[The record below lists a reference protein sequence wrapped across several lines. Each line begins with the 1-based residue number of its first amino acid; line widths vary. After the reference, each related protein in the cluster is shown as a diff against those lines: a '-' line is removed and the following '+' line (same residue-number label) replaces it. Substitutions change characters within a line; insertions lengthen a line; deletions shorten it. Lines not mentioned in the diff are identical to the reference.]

1 MNILRAAHLGL
12 CFGVRDALALAHHEA
27 AAGPVTVL
35 GDLVHNETVLAGLR
49 TAGVRLARTLDEVA
63 TPRVLITAHGT
74 GDATRAAVRARGHSL
89 GEATCP
95 LVHHAHRALRELAA
109 QGCHPVVIGQR
120 GHVEVRGLTEDFP
133 AADVVLTEA
142 DVDALPYRPSFGVI
156 AQTTQP
162 VARVRALVARL
173 RARFPDA
180 EVKFRDTVCQPTKQR
195 QQAAEELARRC
206 DVVLVI
212 GGAHSNNTREL
223 AATCARFCP
232 RVHHVQTAADLRQEW
247 FFPADTVGITAGT
260 STPDDA
266 IAGIEATLRGFDR
279 VGISDGHAL
288 PAPLLARH
296 ARHFT
301 QNQRNRPEPDW
312 VAPVTLPTEVIRPL
326 VRSLAEFE
334 LGDGGG
340 PAGLIAFD
348 AARFRDASPAQRAMV
363 DAWFAEER
371 GHSRLLGEA
380 VRRFGGR
387 KIAGHWSFTAFCLVR
402 RALGVRFELQVLT
415 LTELVSTAY
424 YRVLRRH
431 ADDAPLRAMCSLIL
445 RDEAG
450 HLAFQRDR
458 IAAGGRR
465 GRAWRA
471 QFWCLGHAA
480 ATVLWTSHARCL
492 RALGGSGA
500 EFFREVRRELRRFIV
515 AVDRAARR
523 ERTFEPREAPLLSC
537 SSR

>member
-1 MNILRAAHLGL
+1 MNVLRAAHLGM
-12 CFGVRDALALAHHEA
+12 CFGVRDAIALAHREA

-49 TAGVRLARTLDEVA
+49 AAGVRLARSPDEAA
-63 TPRVLITAHGT
+63 TARVLITAHGA

-89 GEATCP
+89 HEATCP

-109 QGCHPVVIGQR
+109 QGCHPVVVGQR

-142 DVDALPYRPSFGVI
+142 DVDALPFHPRFGVV

-162 VARVRALVARL
+162 VDRVRGLVTRL
-173 RARFPDA
+173 RVRFPDA
-180 EVKFRDTVCQPTKQR
+180 KVTFRDTVCQPTKQR

-206 DVVLVI
+206 DAVVVI
-212 GGAHSNNTREL
+212 GGLHSNNTREL
-223 AATCARFCP
+223 AATCARFCT
-232 RVHHVQTAADLRQEW
+232 RVHHVQTAADLRPEW
-247 FFPADTVGITAGT
+247 FHPADTVGITAGT
-260 STPDDA
+260 STPDA
-266 IAGIEATLRGFDR
+266 SIAEVEAALRAFDR
-279 VGISDGHAL
+279 VGPSAGRAL
-288 PAPLLARH
+288 PAALLARH
-296 ARHFT
+296 AARFRR
-301 QNQRNRPEPDW
+301 NRENRPEPDW
-312 VAPVTLPTEVIRPL
+312 GAPVTLPTEVIRPL

-340 PAGLIAFD
+340 PAGLIAHD
-348 AARFRDASPAQRAMV
+348 AALFRDASPAQRAVV
-363 DAWFAEER
+363 DAWFSEER
-371 GHSRLLGEA
+371 GHSRLLGAA
-380 VRRFGGR
+380 VRRLGGR
-387 KIAGHWSFTAFCLVR
+387 RITGHWSFTAFCLVR

-424 YRVLRRH
+424 YRLLRRH
-431 ADDAPLRAMCSLIL
+431 ADDGPLRAMCALIL

-471 QFWCLGHAA
+471 QFWSLGHAA
-480 ATVLWTSHARCL
+480 ATVLWTSHGRCL
-492 RALGGSGA
+492 RALGGSRT

-523 ERTFEPREAPLLSC
+523 EKTFEA
-537 SSR
+537 

>member
-12 CFGVRDALALAHHEA
+12 CFGVRDAIALAQREA

-49 TAGVRLARTLDEVA
+49 AAGVRLARSLDEVA
-63 TPRVLITAHGT
+63 TPRVLITAHGA

-89 GEATCP
+89 DEATCP

-109 QGCHPVVIGQR
+109 QGFHPVVIGQR

-142 DVDALPYRPSFGVI
+142 DVDALPFRPHFGVV

-162 VARVRALVARL
+162 VARVRTLVERM
-173 RARFPDA
+173 RARFPGA
-180 EVKFRDTVCQPTKQR
+180 EIAFRDTVCQPTKQR

-206 DVVLVI
+206 DVVVVI

-232 RVHHVQTAADLRQEW
+232 RVHHIQTATELRPAW
-247 FFPADTVGITAGT
+247 FRPADTVGITAGT
-260 STPDDA
+260 STPDA
-266 IAGIEATLRGFDR
+266 TLTEVEAALRGFDQA
-279 VGISDGHAL
+279 GPTKGHAL
-288 PAPLLARH
+288 PAALLARH
-296 ARHFT
+296 AAHFR
-301 QNQRNRPEPDW
+301 RNREHRPEPDW
-312 VAPVTLPTEVIRPL
+312 AAPVTLPAEVIRPL
-326 VRSLAEFE
+326 GRSLAEFE

-340 PAGLIAFD
+340 PAGLIAHD
-348 AARFRDASPAQRAMV
+348 AAAFRDASPAQRAVV

-380 VRRFGGR
+380 VRRLGGR
-387 KIAGHWSFTAFCLVR
+387 RITGHWSFTAFCLVR

-424 YRVLRRH
+424 YRVLCRH
-431 ADDAPLRAMCSLIL
+431 ADDAPLRAMCGLIL

-458 IAAGGRR
+458 IATGGRR
-465 GRAWRA
+465 GRVWRV
-471 QFWCLGHAA
+471 QFWSFGHIA
-480 ATVLWTSHARCL
+480 ATVLWSSHGRCL
-492 RALGGSGA
+492 RVLGASRA
-500 EFFREVRRELRRFIV
+500 EFFREVRRELRRFMV

-523 ERTFEPREAPLLSC
+523 ARTFEPREAPLLSC
-537 SSR
+537 SGP